1 MRTMREPGPS
11 NAPAAMAALA
21 ASLAAL
27 ATLGAPAFADVIQ
40 IAPDGVVTTISRPT
54 LVTPEGQRDIAPASA
69 APSRRATPL
78 HPAMNDAGARV
89 ELSPLLI
96 EAVAWAESRFNV
108 KARSPAGAIGVMQLM
123 PGTAAQLGV
132 DPENPAQNIHGGARY
147 LRQMLVEFN
156 GNIELALAAY
166 NAGPE
171 AVRRYKGVPPY
182 RETRAYVA
190 AVLDYMAARTQEDP
204 QR

>member
-1 MRTMREPGPS
+1 MRTVRTPGAS
-11 NAPAAMAALA
+11 RAALA
-21 ASLAAL
+21 ATAVLWCLAV
-27 ATLGAPAFADVIQ
+27 TPAAADVLQ
-40 IAPDGVVTTISRPT
+40 IGPDGAVTRISRPSI
-54 LVTPEGQRDIAPASA
+54 VTPEGQAAIAAPKPSASA
-69 APSRRATPL
+69 ARAASL
-78 HPAMNDAGARV
+78 QPAMSDAGARV

-108 KARSPAGAIGVMQLM
+108 KARSPAGAVGVMQLM

-132 DPENPAQNIHGGARY
+132 NPENPTQNIQGGARY

-171 AVRRYKGVPPY
+171 AVRRYRGVPPY

-190 AVLDYMAARTQEDP
+190 AVLDYMAARTQEDTHP
-204 QR
+204 

>member
-27 ATLGAPAFADVIQ
+27 STLGAPAFADVIQ
-40 IAPDGVVTTISRPT
+40 IAPDGVVTTISRPA
-54 LVTPEGQRDIAPASA
+54 LVTPEGQKAIAPASA
-69 APSRRATPL
+69 SPSRRAAPL
-78 HPAMNDAGARV
+78 HPAMNEAGARM